1 MSAAMVR
8 QPQDRSG
15 LIAAVPGRL
24 EVFAATALAAVAAI
38 SLATAVSG
46 RVLSAGG
53 STRLVRPAP
62 GPAGLARLPAA
73 ARAPVSRALGHDQAD
88 FWAVR
93 HRDALS
99 VRNSAQGLAAGF
111 SPTGVSVS
119 LGSARVTLSLDGLG
133 YGTRLAPVPA
143 VPPVPARNR
152 VIYTRRGLAEWYV
165 NGPLGI
171 EQGFT
176 IDAPPAG
183 SATGRLTLA
192 LSVGGSLQAR
202 LGSSRAV
209 EFVSSDGRSLLNYDD
224 LRVTDARGHQL
235 AAALSLRGGALRIE
249 VAAAGAR
256 YPLTIDPLIHTANLT
271 GGGESGPGQFGSSVA
286 LSADGSTA
294 LVGGPQ
300 DDNGAGAVW
309 VFTRSGGA
317 WSQQGPKLTAGDEG
331 GAGQFGSSVALSA
344 DGSTALVGGPQ
355 DDSYAGAAWVFTR
368 SGATW
373 TQQGSKLTGAAA
385 GSEGSFGLSVAL
397 SPTARPPWSA
407 RLRTT

>member
-24 EVFAATALAAVAAI
+24 EVFAAMALAAVAAI
-38 SLATAVSG
+38 SLATAVSS

-53 STRLVRPAP
+53 
-62 GPAGLARLPAA
+62 
-73 ARAPVSRALGHDQAD
+73 
-88 FWAVR
+88 AVR

-192 LSVGGSLQAR
+192 LSVGGSLRAR

-209 EFVSSDGRSLLNYDD
+209 EFVSSG
-224 LRVTDARGHQL
+224 
-235 AAALSLRGGALRIE
+235 
-249 VAAAGAR
+249 
-256 YPLTIDPLIHTANLT
+256 
-271 GGGESGPGQFGSSVA
+271 SGPGQFGSSVA

-331 GAGQFGSSVALSA
+331 GASSSARAWRCRPTAARRSSA
-344 DGSTALVGGPQ
+344 DPRTTATPAPRG
-355 DDSYAGAAWVFTR
+355 YAPARAR
-368 SGATW
+368 SG
-373 TQQGSKLTGAAA
+373 
-385 GSEGSFGLSVAL
+385 
-397 SPTARPPWSA
+397 
-407 RLRTT
+407 